1 MTNIFGHD
9 HVVRDFLAT
18 MHSGRLHHAW
28 LFMGKEG
35 LGKATAARKFAIRML
50 AGAVDQSL
58 DPLSL
63 DVPDECATVRM
74 MAAGSHPDFRLLER
88 LPKDE
93 KLRDKPKAEW
103 PEPLELARN
112 INVDQ
117 IRRLNA
123 SFATAPSLSQRR
135 VVIIDAIDSL
145 ERGAANALLKT
156 LEEPPKGTIFFLI
169 CHAPGRLL
177 PTIRSRCRTL
187 RFNPVSGDAMT
198 SFLSEMMPELEYTAR
213 GAIIDASEGTPGK
226 AIQAAKFDI
235 AGIEA
240 ALEELSQSGDPGN
253 NIRVKMSKM
262 LAGKAAQG
270 RYEYLLSRVP
280 QFIAA
285 CARAHQ
291 GPGGDRI
298 IDEWDAARHLA
309 QNAVHASLDPQAVVF
324 ALAGHV
330 AALAPL
336 VGAAKA

>member
-1 MTNIFGHD
+1 MTNIIGHNQ
-9 HVVRDFLAT
+9 VISNFLAT
-18 MHSGRLHHAW
+18 MHSERLHHAW

-35 LGKATAARKFAIRML
+35 LGKATAAKKFAIRML

-58 DPLSL
+58 DRLVL
-63 DVPDECATVRM
+63 DVPAECSTVRM

-93 KLRDKPKAEW
+93 KLRDKPKSEW

-112 INVDQ
+112 INIDQ

-187 RFNPVSGDAMT
+187 RFNAVSGEAMM
-198 SFLSEMMPELEYTAR
+198 SFLAEMMPELDYPAR
-213 GAIIDASEGTPGK
+213 SAIIDAADGSPGK

-235 AGIEA
+235 GGIEA
-240 ALEELSQSGDPGN
+240 ALDELSQSGDHDN

-262 LAGKAAQG
+262 LAGKGAQG

-285 CARAHQ
+285 CARVHQ
-291 GPGGDRI
+291 GPSVERM

-309 QNAVHASLDPQAVVF
+309 QNAVQASLDPQAVVF
-324 ALAGHV
+324 ALVGHV

-336 VGAAKA
+336 IRAAKA